1 MEKQTKIAK
10 KIFRQIR
17 NKKAQALLYVKI
29 YLKLQQLKE
38 YKIGTGANVLTE
50 QKSPEIN
57 LHSHIRKRNVIT
69 AKVAIAC
76 WGEEGRELVN
86 QRYWDD

>member
-17 NKKAQALLYVKI
+17 NKKAQALLYIKI

-38 YKIGTGANVLTE
+38 YRIGTGANGKQTKKSGVLIPSCPLDGPNT
-50 QKSPEIN
+50 QGVPLTGGIPVLMIK
-57 LHSHIRKRNVIT
+57 
-69 AKVAIAC
+69 
-76 WGEEGRELVN
+76 
-86 QRYWDD
+86 

>member
-17 NKKAQALLYVKI
+17 NKKAQALLYIKI

-38 YKIGTGANVLTE
+38 YRIGTGANVLTE
-50 QKSPEIN
+50 
-57 LHSHIRKRNVIT
+57 
-69 AKVAIAC
+69 
-76 WGEEGRELVN
+76 
-86 QRYWDD
+86 